1 MANAMLKHDEF
12 PTSTSSADW
21 LSMCT
26 SSSENSMGNNM
37 IVPLQSQQQQQTF
50 APSPITRKPSY
61 NKMMGVSTT
70 ITTNSMNNLSEAT
83 KSNRSS
89 SLLLSSISTANALS
103 HATLPQRKSVD
114 FANLP
119 PPSPKRIRQQIL
131 SLSMYSNHSPKW
143 TTKRIVERTLD
154 VCSPPTIVCYST
166 FASPIPFHSQ
176 NFRFVS
182 LIRNVST

>member
-1 MANAMLKHDEF
+1 
-12 PTSTSSADW
+12 
-21 LSMCT
+21 
-26 SSSENSMGNNM
+26 MGNNM
-37 IVPLQSQQQQQTF
+37 IVPLQSQQQQQQQQTF

-70 ITTNSMNNLSEAT
+70 ITTNSMNNLAPHLSEAT

-143 TTKRIVERTLD
+143 TTKRIVERTLH
-154 VCSPPTIVCYST
+154 VCSPATIVCYST